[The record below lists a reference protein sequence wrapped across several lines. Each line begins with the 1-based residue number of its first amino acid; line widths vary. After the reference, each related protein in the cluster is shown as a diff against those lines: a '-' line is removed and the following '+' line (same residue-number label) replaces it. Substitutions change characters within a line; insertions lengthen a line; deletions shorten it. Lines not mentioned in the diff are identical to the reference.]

1 MKSLLVKGL
10 IFSILLFATDRLIVW
25 ILQSSRPIDYV
36 GFIDAKAEIFEAE
49 DKYEVLLMGDSHIS
63 DALDPKVLEDSLGLE
78 TFNAGIFLS
87 SPYETYQTLKYLL
100 EEKGQKPK
108 VLVLGTNPVMFTLEA
123 DAGKYTPL
131 VVQDPLFV
139 LNLYRESDNP
149 DYTTY
154 FFKTAKEKYL
164 AKALVNKILGKN
176 KKPYREIENSYH
188 GYISVYNQIEGTNWE
203 GVPWQKAPVKESQV
217 RYFAKMIELANKND
231 MKTFIVNPPIWWD
244 QLAEIEENEGFKE
257 FQHLV
262 DSIGKAHNTPVHN
275 LDHHF
280 LQEELVFKDFLN
292 HEHINHSGSL
302 KYSPAIA
309 SWIKMQL
316 P

>member
-1 MKSLLVKGL
+1 MKSLLLKAL
-10 IFSILLFATDRLIVW
+10 LFSIILFATDRLIVW
-25 ILQSSRPIDYV
+25 ILQSSRPADYV

-49 DKYEVLLMGDSHIS
+49 DKYDLLLMGDSHIS
-63 DALDPKVLEDSLGLE
+63 DAIDPKILEDSLGLAA
-78 TFNAGIFLS
+78 FNAGIFLS
-87 SPYETYQTLKYLL
+87 SPYETYQTFKYLL

-131 VVQDPLFV
+131 VVKDPLFI
-139 LNLYRESDNP
+139 LDLYRQSDNP

-176 KKPYREIENSYH
+176 KKPYREIENIYH
-188 GYISVYNQIEGTNWE
+188 GYLTVNNQIEGTNWE
-203 GVPWQKAPVKESQV
+203 GVPWQKAAINKSQV
-217 RYFAKMIELANKND
+217 RYFSEMIELAHKND
-231 MKTFIVNPPIWWD
+231 VQTFIVNPPIWWE
-244 QLAEIEENEGFKE
+244 QLSTIEETEGFKE

-262 DSIGKAHNTPVHN
+262 DSIGKAHNTPIHN
-275 LDHHF
+275 LDHRF
-280 LQEELVFKDFLN
+280 LKDQLVFENFLN
-292 HEHINHSGSL
+292 HEHINYSGSL

-309 SWIKMQL
+309 HWLKGQL